1 MRVLAV
7 LFRIFSLLGLLS
19 LAGLLWLKFDTQT
32 KQQISFLDE
41 VLDDAYT
48 VLQSESKQWE
58 EINQKKS
65 NFNDVYEANEQIPE
79 GEDNLLSL
87 AVDELRTAED
97 VIFRNQNYRERL
109 DLTTNEYGAGSLYW
123 DSEAKLWKVS
133 DGYKLE
139 SPAGFRTPFRI
150 SMSSPT
156 KM

>member
-79 GEDNLLSL
+79 G
-87 AVDELRTAED
+87 
-97 VIFRNQNYRERL
+97 
-109 DLTTNEYGAGSLYW
+109 
-123 DSEAKLWKVS
+123 
-133 DGYKLE
+133 
-139 SPAGFRTPFRI
+139 
-150 SMSSPT
+150 
-156 KM
+156 

>member
-48 VLQSESKQWE
+48 VLQSERKQWE

-79 GEDNLLSL
+79 REDNLLS
-87 AVDELRTAED
+87 
-97 VIFRNQNYRERL
+97 
-109 DLTTNEYGAGSLYW
+109 
-123 DSEAKLWKVS
+123 
-133 DGYKLE
+133 
-139 SPAGFRTPFRI
+139 
-150 SMSSPT
+150 
-156 KM
+156 